1 MRLVKEYGIIWL
13 VLLIILG
20 WNVFILAQQPS
31 QTCKD
36 TPNRCDKELLLLR
49 GEVDNK
55 RQAIAVLL
63 DANEQW
69 QARAEKAE
77 ARVKDLEKAHPP
89 VLSEPQ
95 LPATP
100 KD

>member
-1 MRLVKEYGIIWL
+1 MLLLLLLVMS
-13 VLLIILG
+13 V
-20 WNVFILAQQPS
+20 VAQQPP

-36 TPNRCDKELLLLR
+36 NASRCDKELLLLR

-63 DANEQW
+63 DANEQL
-69 QARAEKAE
+69 QTRAEKAE
-77 ARVKDLEKAHPP
+77 ARLKDLEKPQPTVLPEPP
-89 VLSEPQ
+89 V
-95 LPATP
+95 PAMP